1 MSKPTSQ
8 RVALV
13 TGAAQRIGAEICRHL
28 HAAGFNIIIHY
39 RSSSQAAEQLAA
51 NLNGQRSDSAHCIQA
66 DLTNRDAVQAL
77 AAAAEKHW
85 GHIDALINNASTFYP
100 TPLNQSTQDDWDAL
114 FDSNVR
120 GPFFLTQSLTATLS
134 QRRGCI
140 VNLVDIHSERPMTE
154 HTIYSMAK
162 ASVAMMT
169 KTLAKEMAPTV
180 RVNGVSPGA
189 ILWPEQALDP
199 DNQSSILNKVP
210 MQTIGD
216 VSDIANTVAF
226 LVNDA
231 PYITGQIIAVDGGR
245 CLNM

>member
-1 MSKPTSQ
+1 MSEPTSQ

-13 TGAAQRIGAEICRHL
+13 TGAAQRIGAEICRCL
-28 HAAGFNIIIHY
+28 HTAGFNIIVHY
-39 RSSSQAAEQLAA
+39 RSSSDSAEQLAA
-51 NLNGQRSDSAHCIQA
+51 SLNSQRNNSAHCIQA
-66 DLTNRDAVQAL
+66 DLTNREDVQVL
-77 AAAAEKHW
+77 ATAAEKQW

-100 TPLNQSTQDDWDAL
+100 TPLNQSTDDDWNAL

-120 GPFFLTQSLTATLS
+120 GPFFLTQALTPTLS

-140 VNLVDIHSERPMTE
+140 INLVDIHSERPMAE

-169 KTLAKEMAPTV
+169 KTLAKEMAPEI

-189 ILWPEQALDP
+189 ILWPEQEFDP
-199 DNQSSILNKVP
+199 DNQSSILNKIP
-210 MQTIGD
+210 MQRIGD
-216 VSDIANTVAF
+216 VSDIAQTVAF

-245 CLNM
+245 SLNM

>member
-1 MSKPTSQ
+1 MSEPTSQ

-13 TGAAQRIGAEICRHL
+13 TGAAQRIGAEICRRL

-39 RSSSQAAEQLAA
+39 RSSSHPAEQLAA
-51 NLNGQRSDSAHCIQA
+51 TLNSQRSGSAHCIQA
-66 DLTNRDAVQAL
+66 DLTNSQDVQSL
-77 AAAAEKHW
+77 AAAAEKQW

-100 TPLNQSTQDDWDAL
+100 TPLNQSTEDDWDVL

-120 GPFFLTQSLTATLS
+120 GPFFLSQALTPTLS
-134 QRRGCI
+134 QRQGCI
-140 VNLVDIHSERPMTE
+140 INLVDIHSERPMTE

-169 KTLAKEMAPTV
+169 KTLAKEMAPAV

-189 ILWPEQALDP
+189 ILWPEQELDP
-199 DNQSSILNKVP
+199 NNQSSILNKIP
-210 MQTIGD
+210 MQKIGD
-216 VSDIANTVAF
+216 VSDIAQTVAF

-231 PYITGQIIAVDGGR
+231 PYVTGQIIAVDGGR
-245 CLNM
+245 SLNM

>member
-1 MSKPTSQ
+1 MSEQNTQ

-13 TGAAQRIGAEICRHL
+13 TGAAQRIGAEICKTL
-28 HAAGFNIIIHY
+28 HAAGFNIVIHY
-39 RSSSQAAEQLAA
+39 RSSSQPAEALAEQL
-51 NLNGQRSDSAHCIQA
+51 NQQRSHSAHCLKA
-66 DLTNRDAVQAL
+66 DLTNSSDVQAL
-77 AAAAEKHW
+77 ATAAEKQW

-100 TPLNQSTQDDWDAL
+100 TPLNTSTADDWDAL

-120 GPFFLTQSLTATLS
+120 GPFFLSQALTPTLS
-134 QRRGCI
+134 ERKGCI
-140 VNLVDIHSERPMTE
+140 VNLVDIHSEKPMAE

-169 KTLAKEMAPTV
+169 KTLAKEMAPVV

-199 DNQSSILNKVP
+199 NNKSSILNKVP
-210 MQTIGD
+210 MQKIGD
-216 VSDIANTVAF
+216 VSDIAKTVAF

-231 PYITGQIIAVDGGR
+231 PYVTGQIIAVDGGR
-245 CLNM
+245 SLNM